1 MISKPN
7 RVALLS
13 LALMAFVGVS
23 QPALSVGHPDPRNS
37 GDELYQP
44 DVGQSGKD
52 VIWVPTNDEVVR
64 LMLEA
69 AKVRPDDVVYDLGAG
84 DGKIAIAAARDYG
97 ARSVGI
103 EYNPDMAALAKRN
116 AQRSG
121 VSEKVTII
129 NGDIFEEDF
138 TEATVVTLYLL
149 PNLNL
154 KLRPTLLDMKPG
166 TRVVSNSFNMGDWE
180 PDQKLGADYTVG
192 YYWVVPAKV
201 AGTWQLKGEDIRD
214 GELVL
219 TQKFQNVGGTLT
231 TGGKSQPLLA
241 PELTGDSLS
250 FRFLNEAGHHRLAEI
265 KVAGD
270 RMVGKVLETSPI
282 GDVVGERIKPAA
294 Q

>member
-1 MISKPN
+1 MTSLPN
-7 RVALLS
+7 RVALFS
-13 LALMAFVGVS
+13 ATFIALAGLNHSAAAVS
-23 QPALSVGHPDPRNS
+23 HFGQTL
-37 GDELYQP
+37 GDALYQP

-52 VIWVPTNDEVVR
+52 VIWVPTNDDLVR

-103 EYNPDMAALAKRN
+103 EFNPDMAALAQRN
-116 AQRSG
+116 ADRSG
-121 VSEKVTII
+121 VADKVTII
-129 NGDIFEEDF
+129 NGDIFVEDF
-138 TEATVVTLYLL
+138 SEATVVTLYLL

-180 PDQKLGADYTVG
+180 PDEKLGPDYTVG

-201 AGTWQLKGEDIRD
+201 AGTWQLRGEEIRD

-219 TQKFQNVGGTLT
+219 NQKFQNIGGTLT
-231 TGGKSQPLLA
+231 SGGKSQPILA
-241 PELTGDSLS
+241 PELMGDSLS
-250 FRFLNEAGHHRLAEI
+250 FRFLNEVGQHRLVNI

-270 RMVGKVLETSPI
+270 RMVGEVLETDPI
-282 GDVVGERIKPAA
+282 GAVTGERIKPAA

>member
-1 MISKPN
+1 MISLPN
-7 RVALLS
+7 RVALFS
-13 LALMAFVGVS
+13 ATFIALAGLNHSAAAVS
-23 QPALSVGHPDPRNS
+23 HPGQTL
-37 GDELYQP
+37 GDALYQP

-52 VIWVPTNDEVVR
+52 VIWVPTNDDLVR

-103 EYNPDMAALAKRN
+103 EFNPDMAALAQRN
-116 AQRSG
+116 ADRSG
-121 VSEKVTII
+121 VADKVTII
-129 NGDIFEEDF
+129 NGDIFVEDF
-138 TEATVVTLYLL
+138 SEATVVTLYLL

-180 PDQKLGADYTVG
+180 PDEKLGPDYTVG

-201 AGTWQLKGEDIRD
+201 AGTWQFRGEEIRD

-219 TQKFQNVGGTLT
+219 NQKFQNIGGTLT
-231 TGGKSQPLLA
+231 SGGKSQPILA
-241 PELTGDSLS
+241 PELMGDSLS
-250 FRFLNEAGHHRLAEI
+250 FRFLNEVGQHRLVNI

-270 RMVGKVLETSPI
+270 RMVGEVLETDPI
-282 GDVVGERIKPAA
+282 GAVTGERIKPAA